1 MTDSEVARFSSEDE
15 AASDADIEQ
24 SISSEDWSL
33 REYYLGKKYFDSTI
47 AKQLLECPDLG
58 NNWPE
63 LDVSE
68 HSTTYRSIR

>member
-1 MTDSEVARFSSEDE
+1 MIDSEVARFSSEDE
-15 AASDADIEQ
+15 AASDADIEH

-33 REYYLGKKYFDSTI
+33 KEYYLGKKFFDLTI

-68 HSTTYRSIR
+68 RCTTYRSFR